1 MRVVDDPELL
11 EQVSDDVGRR
21 RFGLDVQHLD
31 RVARKVER
39 RQSSGKNEPRHLINI
54 DFCLRPSAKDQG
66 IP

>member
-39 RQSSGKNEPRHLINI
+39 RQSSGNK
-54 DFCLRPSAKDQG
+54 
-66 IP
+66 